1 MIKRQKIE
9 YIQTYALIVCYK
21 VIVKIKCLKQ
31 FCSFHIYYK
40 YNIIIKV
47 LNTMLK
53 SVKIYIFKILYSINI
68 YKILLIVCQH
78 RLIDKQM

>member
-1 MIKRQKIE
+1 MIERQKIE

-21 VIVKIKCLKQ
+21 VIVEIKCLKQ

-53 SVKIYIFKILYSINI
+53 SVKIYDLIYLKFYTRSIFTKFY
-68 YKILLIVCQH
+68 
-78 RLIDKQM
+78 

>member
-1 MIKRQKIE
+1 MIERQKIE

-53 SVKIYIFKILYSINI
+53 SVKIYDLIYLKFYTRSIFKKLY
-68 YKILLIVCQH
+68 
-78 RLIDKQM
+78 

>member
-1 MIKRQKIE
+1 MIERQKIE

-53 SVKIYIFKILYSINI
+53 SVKIYDLI
-68 YKILLIVCQH
+68 YLKFYTHQYLQNFTNCLSTSSY
-78 RLIDKQM
+78 R